1 MCKES
6 ANQSLRIYNAIYRY
20 SKDFFTRTAAPDFH
34 FESRP
39 QTVNKTS
46 FPGAGRLVQ
55 PEGLVQD
62 AHGELSILHVDYD

>member
-6 ANQSLRIYNAIYRY
+6 ANQSLRIFNAIYRY
-20 SKDFFTRTAAPDFH
+20 IKLFCDPAAPAGYH

-39 QTVNKTS
+39 QTVNKAS
-46 FPGAGRLVQ
+46 FPGTGPLVQ